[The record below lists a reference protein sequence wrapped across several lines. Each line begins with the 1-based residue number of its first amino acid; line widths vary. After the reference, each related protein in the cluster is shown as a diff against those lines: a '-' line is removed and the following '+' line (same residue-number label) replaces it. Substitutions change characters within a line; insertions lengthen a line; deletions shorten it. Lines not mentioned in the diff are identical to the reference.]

1 MQASISLQRNGA
13 SHAAPSATIKTNEF
27 IPEEIIFG
35 RSHLM
40 GELAERLR
48 QVAASSV
55 PVLLH
60 GESGTGKDV
69 LARLLHRWSGQS
81 KGPFISVNCPAIPS
95 QLLESELFGYDKG
108 AFTGADRD
116 KPGRFE
122 AAQDGASFLDE
133 ISEIS
138 VELQAKLL
146 HALQDGSISRIGSQR
161 DIQVQARVVCATNRN
176 LEDEV
181 ELGNFRR
188 DLMYRIAVVSLR
200 VPPLRERREDIPV
213 IAKYMLSRFAKQY
226 NTPERPLTESI
237 TDRLM
242 NHGWPGNLRELENA
256 LKRYA
261 VFGTEA
267 SLLAGLETS
276 PRMINPDE
284 FIVDGDYSLKRATR
298 RAVSHVERHLILR
311 VLQIHNWN
319 RTKAAKQ
326 LNISYR
332 ALLYKIQQAGL
343 PSTRSRR
350 ARTIGPAS
358 HPKRS
363 RAKTFLRRSTR
374 VNRTRKDRQHS
385 IS

>member
-1 MQASISLQRNGA
+1 MQASVSLQHNGA
-13 SHAAPSATIKTNEF
+13 SHATPNATVKTSE
-27 IPEEIIFG
+27 ILPEEIIFG

-40 GELAERLR
+40 AELAERLR

-69 LARLLHRWSGQS
+69 LARLLHRWSQQS
-81 KGPFISVNCPAIPS
+81 AGPFISVNCPAIPS

-122 AAQDGASFLDE
+122 AAQDGTLFLDE

-138 VELQAKLL
+138 IELQAKLL

-200 VPPLRERREDIPV
+200 VPSLRERREDIPL
-213 IAKYMLSRFAKQY
+213 IARYMLSRFAKQY
-226 NTPERPLTESI
+226 NTPERVLTEAI

-350 ARTIGPAS
+350 ARVLGNQPSEAIES
-358 HPKRS
+358 
-363 RAKTFLRRSTR
+363 
-374 VNRTRKDRQHS
+374 
-385 IS
+385 